1 MHTVHFTVFLYSK
14 YTQYVSLCSYTP
26 STCSM
31 FHCVPILQVHTVR
44 FTVFLYSKYMQ
55 YVSLCSYTPSTH
67 STLHCVPILQVHTC
81 VHLLLCYQRRRAAC
95 ARAYQSPSFSPCVPQ
110 SLVHPLQ
117 ITQDTNSTHTVR
129 DTYVSTYV
137 QWYKFVSNKGHEFRS
152 CFNEKC
158 TNSTNSG
165 E

>member
-1 MHTVHFTVFLYSK
+1 MDNKFQVYKVRFTVFLYSK

-81 VHLLLCYQRRRAAC
+81 TFHCVPILQVHTCVHLLLCYQRRRAVC

-129 DTYVSTYV
+129 DTYVST
-137 QWYKFVSNKGHEFRS
+137 
-152 CFNEKC
+152 
-158 TNSTNSG
+158 
-165 E
+165 